1 MFTQYHTVSNEASI
15 EASIV
20 LLSKCNLLYGKLVS
34 IWIVVLV
41 HALKKCFKEIGN
53 PLSWRKEFSKLPG
66 MVKSGSQSWL
76 TRQRQCCL
84 TLSVYQE
91 AGTVEY
97 DEFWTL

>member
-1 MFTQYHTVSNEASI
+1 MFTQYHTVSNKANI

-53 PLSWRKEFSKLPG
+53 PLSLAMGFSKLSG
-66 MVKSGSQSWL
+66 MVESGSQSWL
-76 TRQRQCCL
+76 TRK
-84 TLSVYQE
+84 
-91 AGTVEY
+91 
-97 DEFWTL
+97 